1 MPTAYWI
8 RVLWGLIVLVR
19 VAVVD
24 REYCKPSKCNLEC
37 IRFCPVNRTS
47 RKKAI
52 ELDPSGKY
60 VVIYEDICI
69 GCGICVRKC
78 PFNAI
83 SIVNLPDELEKNVVH
98 RYGENAFKLYNL
110 PIPKI
115 GGVMGIIGRNG
126 SGKTTSI
133 KILSG
138 LLKPNLGRV
147 RDPPEWDEIVRSFRG
162 TELQNY
168 LSKIANGEIRT
179 AVKIQY
185 VEIAKRRLKGRVG
198 ELLGRADER
207 GILREVIDK
216 LALRNIVDRKI
227 QELSGGELQKFLV
240 AAVLL
245 KDVDAYFFDEPCSYL
260 DVRER
265 MRVAEAIREFIN
277 VSRKYVFIVEHDLMI
292 LDYISDYVS
301 VIYGEPGVYGIVSKP
316 YGVRAGINY
325 YLDGYLPAENMRIR
339 REPIRF
345 HVILESTLY
354 PENEYPVVKWEK
366 LVKTY
371 KSSGFKLLVEE
382 GEAYPGEVLG
392 IIGPNGIGKTT
403 FIKILAGRLEPD
415 EGQVLVSVE
424 KISVKP
430 QELSPKVFPEETV
443 AANLRRADPL
453 TLNPSSWIYAELVRK
468 LGLNKMLD
476 RSVEDLSGGELQKLA
491 VAVALATPA
500 DLYLLDEPSA
510 YLDVEERL
518 SVARVIRRI
527 IEEKRKTALV
537 VEHDLMLQNYISN
550 RVIVFTGK
558 PGIEGKASKPMS
570 NRQGFN
576 KLLGELGITVRKDPQ
591 TGRPRVNKPGS
602 YLDRIQ
608 KAKKQYYIT

>member
-1 MPTAYWI
+1 M
-8 RVLWGLIVLVR
+8 VR
-19 VAVVD
+19 IAVVD
-24 REYCKPSKCNLEC
+24 REYCKPSKCNIEC
-37 IRFCPVNRTS
+37 IRFCPVNKTRH
-47 RKKAI
+47 KKAI

-60 VVIYEDICI
+60 AVIYEDICI

-83 SIVNLPDELEKNVVH
+83 SIVNLPDELEKNAVH

-110 PIPKI
+110 PIPKT
-115 GGVMGIIGRNG
+115 GGITGIIGRNG

-138 LLKPNLGRV
+138 LLKPNLGRFN
-147 RDPPEWDEIVRSFRG
+147 DPPDWDEIIRSFRG
-162 TELQNY
+162 TELQTY
-168 LSKIANGEIRT
+168 LSKLANGEIKS

-185 VEIAKRRLKGRVG
+185 VEIVKRKIKGRVG
-198 ELLGRADER
+198 ELLKKADER
-207 GILREVIDK
+207 GIVRDVVEK
-216 LALRNIVDRKI
+216 LAIKHILDRKV
-227 QELSGGELQKFLV
+227 QQLSGGELQKFLV

-265 MRVAEAIREFIN
+265 LRVAEAIREFIDL
-277 VSRKYVFIVEHDLMI
+277 SKKYVFVVEHDLMI
-292 LDYISDYVS
+292 LDYISDYITI
-301 VIYGEPGVYGIVSKP
+301 IYGEPGVYGIVSKP
-316 YGVRAGINY
+316 YGVRAGINN
-325 YLDGYLPAENMRIR
+325 YLQGYLPAENMRIR
-339 REPIRF
+339 REPIYF
-345 HVILESTLY
+345 QIQVAETQGVA
-354 PENEYPVVKWEK
+354 EEYPVLKWED
-366 LVKTY
+366 LSKTY
-371 KSSGFKLLVEE
+371 KSSGFTLRVEA

-403 FIKILAGRLEPD
+403 FIKILGGILEPD

-424 KISVKP
+424 KISIKP

-453 TLNPSSWIYAELVRK
+453 TLNPSSWIYAELIRR

-476 RSVEDLSGGELQKLA
+476 RYVSDLSGGELQKLA
-491 VAVALATPA
+491 VAVSLATQA

-518 SVARVIRRI
+518 SIARVIRRI
-527 IEEKRKTALV
+527 IEEKRKTAIV

-550 RVIVFTGK
+550 RVIVFHGK
-558 PGIEGKASKPMS
+558 PGIKGYATSPMN
-570 NRQGFN
+570 NRDGFN
-576 KLLGELGITVRKDPQ
+576 KLLGILGITVRRDPQ

-602 YLDRIQ
+602 YLDRLQ
-608 KAKKQYYIT
+608 KSKGQYYMPE

>member
-1 MPTAYWI
+1 M
-8 RVLWGLIVLVR
+8 VR
-19 VAVVD
+19 VAVID

-37 IRFCPVNRTS
+37 IRFCPVNRT
-47 RKKAI
+47 RHKKAI

-60 VVIYEDICI
+60 AVIYEDICI
-69 GCGICVRKC
+69 GCGICIRKC

-83 SIVNLPDELEKNVVH
+83 SIVNLPDELEKNAVH

-110 PIPKI
+110 PVPKT
-115 GGVMGIIGRNG
+115 GGITGIIGRNG

-138 LLKPNLGRV
+138 LLKPNLGKFN
-147 RDPPEWDEIVRSFRG
+147 DPPDWDEIIRSFRG
-162 TELQNY
+162 TELQTY
-168 LSKIANGEIRT
+168 LSKLASGEIRS

-185 VEIAKRRLKGRVG
+185 VEIVKRKIKGRVG
-198 ELLGRADER
+198 ELLKKADER
-207 GILREVIDK
+207 GIVRDVVEK
-216 LALRNIVDRKI
+216 LAIKHILDRKV
-227 QELSGGELQKFLV
+227 QQLSGGELQKFLV

-265 MRVAEAIREFIN
+265 LRVAEAIREFIDL
-277 VSRKYVFIVEHDLMI
+277 SKKYVFVVEHDLMI
-292 LDYISDYVS
+292 LDYISDYIS
-301 VIYGEPGVYGIVSKP
+301 IIYGEPGVYGIVSKP
-316 YGVRAGINY
+316 YGVRAGINN
-325 YLDGYLPAENMRIR
+325 YLQGYLPAENMRIR
-339 REPIRF
+339 REPIHF
-345 HVILESTLY
+345 QIQVAETQGIAE
-354 PENEYPVVKWEK
+354 EYPVLKWED
-366 LVKTY
+366 LSKTY
-371 KSSGFKLLVEE
+371 KSTGFTLRVEA

-403 FIKILAGRLEPD
+403 FIKILGGILEPD

-424 KISVKP
+424 KISIKP

-453 TLNPSSWIYAELVRK
+453 TLNPSSWIYAELIRR

-476 RSVEDLSGGELQKLA
+476 RYVSDLSGGELQKLA
-491 VAVALATPA
+491 VAVSLAMQA

-518 SVARVIRRI
+518 SIARVIRRI
-527 IEEKRKTALV
+527 IEEKRRTAIV

-550 RVIVFTGK
+550 RVIVFHGK
-558 PGIEGKASKPMS
+558 PGIEGYATSPMN
-570 NRQGFN
+570 NRDGFN
-576 KLLGELGITVRKDPQ
+576 KLLGILGITVRRDPQ

-602 YLDRIQ
+602 YLDRLQ
-608 KAKKQYYIT
+608 KSRGQYYMPE

>member
-1 MPTAYWI
+1 M
-8 RVLWGLIVLVR
+8 VR
-19 VAVVD
+19 IAVVD
-24 REYCKPSKCNLEC
+24 REYCKPSKCNIEC
-37 IRFCPVNRTS
+37 IRFCPVNKTRH
-47 RKKAI
+47 KKAI

-60 VVIYEDICI
+60 AVIYEDICI

-83 SIVNLPDELEKNVVH
+83 SIVNLPDELEKNAVH

-110 PIPKI
+110 PIPKT
-115 GGVMGIIGRNG
+115 GGITGIIGRNG

-138 LLKPNLGRV
+138 LLKPNLGRFN
-147 RDPPEWDEIVRSFRG
+147 DPPDWDEIIRSFRG
-162 TELQNY
+162 TELQTY
-168 LSKIANGEIRT
+168 LSKLANGEIKS

-185 VEIAKRRLKGRVG
+185 VEIVKRKIKGRVG
-198 ELLGRADER
+198 ELLKKADER
-207 GILREVIDK
+207 GIVRDVVEK
-216 LALRNIVDRKI
+216 LAIKHILDRKV
-227 QELSGGELQKFLV
+227 QQLSGGELQKFLV

-265 MRVAEAIREFIN
+265 LRVAEAIREFIDL
-277 VSRKYVFIVEHDLMI
+277 SKKYVFVVEHDLMI
-292 LDYISDYVS
+292 LDYISDYITI
-301 VIYGEPGVYGIVSKP
+301 IYGEPGVYGIVSKP
-316 YGVRAGINY
+316 YGVRAGINN
-325 YLDGYLPAENMRIR
+325 YLQGYLPAENMRIR
-339 REPIRF
+339 REPIYF
-345 HVILESTLY
+345 QIQVAETQGIAE
-354 PENEYPVVKWEK
+354 EYPVLKWED
-366 LVKTY
+366 LSKTY
-371 KSSGFKLLVEE
+371 KSSGFTLRVEA

-403 FIKILAGRLEPD
+403 FIKILGGILEPD

-424 KISVKP
+424 KISIKP

-453 TLNPSSWIYAELVRK
+453 TLNPSSWIYAELIRR

-476 RSVEDLSGGELQKLA
+476 RYVSDLSGGELQKLA
-491 VAVALATPA
+491 VAVSLATQA

-518 SVARVIRRI
+518 SIARVIRRI
-527 IEEKRKTALV
+527 IEEKRKTAIV

-550 RVIVFTGK
+550 RVIVFHGK
-558 PGIEGKASKPMS
+558 PGIKGYATSPMN
-570 NRQGFN
+570 NRDGFN
-576 KLLGELGITVRKDPQ
+576 KLLGILGITVRRDPQ

-602 YLDRIQ
+602 YLDRLQ
-608 KAKKQYYIT
+608 KSKGQYYMPE

>member
-1 MPTAYWI
+1 M
-8 RVLWGLIVLVR
+8 VR
-19 VAVVD
+19 IAVVD

-37 IRFCPVNRTS
+37 IRFCPVNRT
-47 RKKAI
+47 RHKKAI

-60 VVIYEDICI
+60 AVIYEDICI

-83 SIVNLPDELEKNVVH
+83 SIVNLPDELEKNAVH

-110 PIPKI
+110 PIPKT
-115 GGVMGIIGRNG
+115 GGITGIIGRNG

-138 LLKPNLGRV
+138 LLKPNLGRFN
-147 RDPPEWDEIVRSFRG
+147 DPPDWDEIIRSFRG
-162 TELQNY
+162 TELQTY
-168 LSKIANGEIRT
+168 LSKLASGEIKS

-185 VEIAKRRLKGRVG
+185 VEIVKRKIKGRVG
-198 ELLGRADER
+198 ELLKKADER
-207 GILREVIDK
+207 GIVRDVVEK
-216 LALRNIVDRKI
+216 LAIKHILDRKV
-227 QELSGGELQKFLV
+227 QQLSGGELQKFLV

-265 MRVAEAIREFIN
+265 LRVAEAIREFIDL
-277 VSRKYVFIVEHDLMI
+277 SKKYVFVVEHDLMI
-292 LDYISDYVS
+292 LDYISDYITI
-301 VIYGEPGVYGIVSKP
+301 IYGEPGVYGIVSKP
-316 YGVRAGINY
+316 YGVRAGINN
-325 YLDGYLPAENMRIR
+325 YLQGYLPAENMRIR
-339 REPIRF
+339 REPIYF
-345 HVILESTLY
+345 QIQVAETQGIAE
-354 PENEYPVVKWEK
+354 EYPVLKWED
-366 LVKTY
+366 LSKTY
-371 KSSGFKLLVEE
+371 KSSGFTLRVEA

-403 FIKILAGRLEPD
+403 FIKILGGILEPD

-424 KISVKP
+424 KISIKP

-453 TLNPSSWIYAELVRK
+453 TLNPSSWIYAELIRR

-476 RSVEDLSGGELQKLA
+476 RYVSDLSGGELQKLA
-491 VAVALATPA
+491 VAVSLATQA

-518 SVARVIRRI
+518 SIARVIRRM
-527 IEEKRKTALV
+527 IEEKRKTAIV

-550 RVIVFTGK
+550 RVIVFHGK
-558 PGIEGKASKPMS
+558 PGIEGYATSPMN
-570 NRQGFN
+570 NRDGFN
-576 KLLGELGITVRKDPQ
+576 KLLGILGITVRRDPQ

-602 YLDRIQ
+602 YLDRLQ
-608 KAKKQYYIT
+608 KSKGQYYMPE

>member
-1 MPTAYWI
+1 M
-8 RVLWGLIVLVR
+8 VR
-19 VAVVD
+19 IAVVD

-37 IRFCPVNRTS
+37 IRFCPVNRT
-47 RKKAI
+47 RHKKAI

-60 VVIYEDICI
+60 AVIYEDICI

-83 SIVNLPDELEKNVVH
+83 SIVNLPDELEKNAVH

-110 PIPKI
+110 PIPKT
-115 GGVMGIIGRNG
+115 GGITGIIGRNG

-138 LLKPNLGRV
+138 LLKPNLGRFN
-147 RDPPEWDEIVRSFRG
+147 DPPDWDEIIRSFRG
-162 TELQNY
+162 TELQTY
-168 LSKIANGEIRT
+168 LSKLASGEIKS

-185 VEIAKRRLKGRVG
+185 VEIVKRKIKGRVG
-198 ELLGRADER
+198 ELLKKADER
-207 GILREVIDK
+207 GIVRDVVEK
-216 LALRNIVDRKI
+216 LAIKHILDRKV
-227 QELSGGELQKFLV
+227 QQLSGGELQKFLV

-265 MRVAEAIREFIN
+265 LRVAEAIREFIDL
-277 VSRKYVFIVEHDLMI
+277 SKKYVFVVEHDLMI
-292 LDYISDYVS
+292 LDYISDYITI
-301 VIYGEPGVYGIVSKP
+301 IYGEPGVYGIVSKP
-316 YGVRAGINY
+316 YGVRAGINN
-325 YLDGYLPAENMRIR
+325 YLQGYLPAENMRIR
-339 REPIRF
+339 REPIYF
-345 HVILESTLY
+345 QIQVAETQGIAE
-354 PENEYPVVKWEK
+354 EYPVLKWED
-366 LVKTY
+366 LSKTY
-371 KSSGFKLLVEE
+371 KSSGFTLRVEA

-403 FIKILAGRLEPD
+403 FIKILGGILEPD

-424 KISVKP
+424 KISIKP

-453 TLNPSSWIYAELVRK
+453 TLNPSSWIYAELIRR

-476 RSVEDLSGGELQKLA
+476 RYVSDLSGGELQKLA
-491 VAVALATPA
+491 VAVSLATQA

-518 SVARVIRRI
+518 SIARVIRRI
-527 IEEKRKTALV
+527 IEEKRKTAIV

-550 RVIVFTGK
+550 RVIVFHGK
-558 PGIEGKASKPMS
+558 PGIEGYATSPMN
-570 NRQGFN
+570 NRDGFN
-576 KLLGELGITVRKDPQ
+576 KLLGILGITVRRDPQ

-602 YLDRIQ
+602 YLDRLQ
-608 KAKKQYYIT
+608 KSKGQYYMPE

>member
-1 MPTAYWI
+1 M
-8 RVLWGLIVLVR
+8 VR
-19 VAVVD
+19 IAVVD

-37 IRFCPVNRTS
+37 IRFCPVNRT
-47 RKKAI
+47 RHKKAI

-60 VVIYEDICI
+60 AVIYEDICI

-83 SIVNLPDELEKNVVH
+83 SIVNLPDELEKNAVH

-110 PIPKI
+110 PIPKT
-115 GGVMGIIGRNG
+115 GGITGIIGRNG

-138 LLKPNLGRV
+138 LLKPNLGRFN
-147 RDPPEWDEIVRSFRG
+147 DPPDWDEIIRSFRG
-162 TELQNY
+162 TELQTY
-168 LSKIANGEIRT
+168 LSKLASGEIKS

-185 VEIAKRRLKGRVG
+185 VEIVKRKIKGRVG
-198 ELLGRADER
+198 ELLKKADER
-207 GILREVIDK
+207 GIVRDVVEK
-216 LALRNIVDRKI
+216 LAIKHILNRKV
-227 QELSGGELQKFLV
+227 QQLSGGELQKFLV

-265 MRVAEAIREFIN
+265 LRVAEAIREFIDL
-277 VSRKYVFIVEHDLMI
+277 SKKYVFVVEHDLMI
-292 LDYISDYVS
+292 LDYISDYITI
-301 VIYGEPGVYGIVSKP
+301 IYGEPGVYGIVSKP
-316 YGVRAGINY
+316 YGVRAGINN
-325 YLDGYLPAENMRIR
+325 YLQGYLPAENMRIR
-339 REPIRF
+339 REPIYF
-345 HVILESTLY
+345 QIQVAETQGIAE
-354 PENEYPVVKWEK
+354 EYPVLKWED
-366 LVKTY
+366 LSKTY
-371 KSSGFKLLVEE
+371 KSSGFTLRVEA

-403 FIKILAGRLEPD
+403 FIKILGGILEPD

-424 KISVKP
+424 KISIKP

-453 TLNPSSWIYAELVRK
+453 TLNPSSWIYAELIRR

-476 RSVEDLSGGELQKLA
+476 RYVSDLSGGELQKLA
-491 VAVALATPA
+491 VAVSLATQA

-518 SVARVIRRI
+518 SIARVIRRI
-527 IEEKRKTALV
+527 IEEKRKTAIV

-550 RVIVFTGK
+550 RVIVFHGK
-558 PGIEGKASKPMS
+558 PGIEGYATSPMN
-570 NRQGFN
+570 NRDGFN
-576 KLLGELGITVRKDPQ
+576 KLLGILGITVRRDPQ

-602 YLDRIQ
+602 YLDRLQ
-608 KAKKQYYIT
+608 KSKGQYYMPE